1 MLIYIDVG
9 FLGMGLFFLCCC
21 AEAEVVPCVR
31 MLGTWSTFFFW
42 EQGTW
47 STLAGPLF
55 TLAKSVSAGDRTVVA
70 DSTDGAANQA
80 GLPPSPYWRT

>member
-31 MLGTWSTFFFW
+31 MLGTWST
-42 EQGTW
+42 
-47 STLAGPLF
+47 LAGPLF

-70 DSTDGAANQA
+70 DSQVV
-80 GLPPSPYWRT
+80 PSPYWRT